1 MWRRHCTTCGLDVV
15 HQQLTPIGEIRNY
28 GNRWMMLGSGSR
40 TVVELDMA
48 WNTFREEA
56 IQARQFLDR
65 DRWGQEMEELLGVQ
79 GGW

>member
-1 MWRRHCTTCGLDVV
+1 
-15 HQQLTPIGEIRNY
+15 
-28 GNRWMMLGSGSR
+28 MMLGSGSR